1 MRATFRQAKTLDEPL
16 ETALGGKGKA
26 CAHLRLE
33 ASRFPTGPKSRA
45 VQRRSVFRRETR
57 IANESVCRSSSA
69 ILPGRC
75 RRPRQQK
82 LAGAH
87 WKQRRC
93 VCRQETK
100 PEVRLRRGQR

>member
-45 VQRRSVFRRETR
+45 VQRRSVFRQETR
-57 IANESVCRSSSA
+57 IANESVCRFSLA

-75 RRPRQQK
+75 RPRESQK
-82 LAGAH
+82 LAGVH
-87 WKQRRC
+87 WMQKRC
-93 VCRQETK
+93 VCRRETK
-100 PEVRLRRGQR
+100 RAV